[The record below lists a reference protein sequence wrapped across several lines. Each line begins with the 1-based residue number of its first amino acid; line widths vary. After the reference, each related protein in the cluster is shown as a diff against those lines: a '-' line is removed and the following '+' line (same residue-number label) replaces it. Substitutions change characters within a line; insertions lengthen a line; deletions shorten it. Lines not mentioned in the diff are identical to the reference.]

1 MDKAIE
7 HASIDATLNLSVVQE
22 KTREVCATG
31 VDNMTMERAWPYLK
45 RLAESRPGE
54 TIFDESPKNEHC
66 VDQSWRRLTS
76 PKRLSQS
83 TQGVKNSRR

>member
-7 HASIDATLNLSVVQE
+7 YASIDATLNLSVVQE
-22 KTREVCATG
+22 KSREVCATG

-66 VDQSWRRLTS
+66 VDQSFMA
-76 PKRLSQS
+76 S
-83 TQGVKNSRR
+83 TEDSRARKG